1 LLGTQHPRRRLAPAA
16 RGASPMGARIPASE
30 QTHQRLEELLKGGVA
45 DGDAR
50 TELFKLAVRK
60 IVEEALEAE
69 VSDVLGR
76 GYYESGA
83 EPGRGYRNGTRRSR
97 LRTAEGAIEYGVPQV
112 ADRVEPFV
120 SRIRAGLAGRTAE
133 LERLAVELF
142 ARGLSTRD
150 IEAAFRDADGQSLL
164 SRTAVSQ
171 VTERLWQEYEAFATR
186 DLSEFVIAYLFVD
199 GVAERLHAG
208 MPREAVLCAW
218 GITEDGRKVL
228 LHLAPGTKED
238 TPSCTAFFEDLKRR
252 GLPDPLL
259 AVTDGA
265 PGLIR
270 AVETCFPRALRQRC
284 LAHRMRNLRGKVP
297 EVTWPEV
304 ALRARACYEAASPAL
319 AAVLRD
325 DVVQTYERDLP
336 AAVRC
341 FLDDFDAC
349 IAHLRFPLQH
359 RKVIRTTNLL
369 ERLFGEER
377 RRTKIIPHAFG
388 ERPVLKLMY
397 AAVIRAADRWRGLT
411 VGEFERRQLKAI
423 RDELDRAHA
432 TRTAPAVR
440 PVPSASP
447 IKLSSKART

>member
-1 LLGTQHPRRRLAPAA
+1 MLGNQTKRRRVAPAA
-16 RGASPMGARIPASE
+16 RGGIPVESRIPASE
-30 QTHQRLEELLKGGVA
+30 RTSQKLSELLTEGVA

-50 TELFKLAVRK
+50 AELLKLAVRK

-69 VSDVLGR
+69 VAEAIGR
-76 GYYESGA
+76 GYYKAGA
-83 EPGRGYRNGTRRSR
+83 APGTGYRNGYRRGR

-112 ADRVEPFV
+112 ADRPEPFV
-120 SRIRAGLAGRTAE
+120 SRVRAGLAGRTAE
-133 LERLAVELF
+133 LERLAVEMY

-150 IEAAFRDADGQSLL
+150 VEAAFRDATGASLL

-171 VTERLWQEYEAFATR
+171 VTERLWQEYEGFATR
-186 DLSEFVIAYLFVD
+186 DLSEFAVAYFFVD

-208 MPREAVLCAW
+208 LPREAVLCAW

-238 TPSCTAFFEDLKRR
+238 TASCTAFFEDLKRR

-270 AVETCFPRALRQRC
+270 AAETCFPRALRQRC
-284 LAHRMRNLRGKVP
+284 LAHRLRNLRSKAP
-297 EVTWPEV
+297 ESQWPEI
-304 ALRARACYEAASPAL
+304 AIRARACYEAASPAL
-319 AAVLRD
+319 ATLLRED
-325 DVVQTYERDLP
+325 FAQVYGRELPAVVQ
-336 AAVRC
+336 C
-341 FLDDFDAC
+341 FTDDFEAC
-349 IAHLRFPLQH
+349 IAHLRFPLRH

-369 ERLFGEER
+369 ERLFLEER

-397 AAVIRAADRWRGLT
+397 AAMIRAADRWRGIT
-411 VGEFERRQLKAI
+411 VGEFEQRQLRAI
-423 RDELDRAHA
+423 RDELDRAH
-432 TRTAPAVR
+432 TERVR
-440 PVPSASP
+440 PVARPSASASP
-447 IKLSSKART
+447 VRLSSKNRT

>member
-1 LLGTQHPRRRLAPAA
+1 MDP
-16 RGASPMGARIPASE
+16 RIPASE
-30 QTHQRLEELLKGGVA
+30 QTHQRLAALLKAGVA

-50 TELFKLAVRK
+50 TELFQLAVRK

-76 GYYESGA
+76 GYYAHGA
-83 EPGRGYRNGTRRSR
+83 EPGRGYRNGTRRGR
-97 LRTAEGAIEYGVPQV
+97 LRTAEGAIEYAVPQV
-112 ADRVEPFV
+112 ADRAEPFA

-150 IEAAFRDADGQSLL
+150 IEATFQDAEGHSLL

-186 DLSEFVIAYLFVD
+186 DLSEFVVAYLFVD

-218 GITEDGRKVL
+218 GITEEGRKVL

-259 AVTDGA
+259 VVTDGA

-297 EVTWPEV
+297 EATWPDV
-304 ALRARACYEAASPAL
+304 AIRARACYEAASPAL

-349 IAHLRFPLQH
+349 IVHLRFPLQH

-369 ERLFGEER
+369 ERLFGEAR
-377 RRTKIIPHAFG
+377 RRTKVVPHAFG
-388 ERPVLKLMY
+388 ERPVLKLLY
-397 AAVIRAADRWRGLT
+397 AAVIRAAERWRGLA

-432 TRTAPAVR
+432 ARTAPAVR

>member
-1 LLGTQHPRRRLAPAA
+1 ME
-16 RGASPMGARIPASE
+16 SRIPASE
-30 QTHQRLEELLKGGVA
+30 RTSQKLSELLTQGVA

-50 TELFKLAVRK
+50 AELLKLAVRK

-69 VSDVLGR
+69 VAEAVGR
-76 GYYESGA
+76 GYYEAGA
-83 EPGRGYRNGTRRSR
+83 TPGAGYRNGYRRGR

-112 ADRVEPFV
+112 ADRPEPFV
-120 SRIRAGLAGRTAE
+120 SRVRAGLAGRTAE
-133 LERLAVELF
+133 LERLAVEMY

-150 IEAAFRDADGQSLL
+150 VEAAFRDATGASLL
-164 SRTAVSQ
+164 SRTAVSE

-186 DLSEFVIAYLFVD
+186 DLSEFAVAYFFVD

-208 MPREAVLCAW
+208 LPREAVLCAW

-238 TPSCTAFFEDLKRR
+238 TVSCTAFFEDLKRR

-265 PGLIR
+265 SGLIR

-284 LAHRMRNLRGKVP
+284 LAHRLRNLRSKAP
-297 EVTWPEV
+297 EGQWPDI
-304 ALRARACYEAASPAL
+304 AIRARACYEAASPAL
-319 AAVLRD
+319 ATLLRED
-325 DVVQTYERDLP
+325 FAQVYGRELPAVVQ
-336 AAVRC
+336 C
-341 FLDDFDAC
+341 FTDDFEAC
-349 IAHLRFPLQH
+349 IAHLRFPLRH

-369 ERLFGEER
+369 ERLFLEER

-397 AAVIRAADRWRGLT
+397 AAMIRAADRWRGIS
-411 VGEFERRQLKAI
+411 VGEFEQRQLRAI
-423 RDELDRAHA
+423 REELDRAH
-432 TRTAPAVR
+432 TERVR
-440 PVPSASP
+440 PVARPSASASP
-447 IKLSSKART
+447 VRLSSKNRT